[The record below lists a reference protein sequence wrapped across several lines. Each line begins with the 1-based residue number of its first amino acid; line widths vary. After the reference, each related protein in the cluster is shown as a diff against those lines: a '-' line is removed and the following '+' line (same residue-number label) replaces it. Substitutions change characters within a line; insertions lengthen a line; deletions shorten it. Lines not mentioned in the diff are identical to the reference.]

1 MLGWLSIFTLILLWL
16 YFLRFWVRTN
26 CWGKV
31 KCRSK
36 TEIDLR
42 FTEFRA
48 DNWDPLWQEPKC
60 IYLCRDIMTFV
71 AFASAF
77 QCSRSVCKSPNLGVS
92 SVMSSKQV
100 GLLSSKFHISIR
112 ILISVPPPITL
123 FTSLSLFAY
132 ILLSKIH
139 FCTPFFLVRV
149 IHVNNF

>member
-1 MLGWLSIFTLILLWL
+1 MLGWLSIFNLILLWL
-16 YFLRFWVRTN
+16 YFLRCWVRTN

-100 GLLSSKFHISIR
+100 GLLCSKFHISIR
-112 ILISVPPPITL
+112 LLISVPPPIR
-123 FTSLSLFAY
+123 
-132 ILLSKIH
+132 ILP
-139 FCTPFFLVRV
+139 PFSFLLIFYYPKYTFVPP
-149 IHVNNF
+149 FS